1 MMKKTWKNI
10 FRHVTM
16 VALLIGFMPELSEA
30 QILKRITKRVGEKIE
45 REATRRADRKVDQ
58 AINKGFDKVEEG
70 LEGNNNNK
78 QDTKQAAS
86 SSNMAAQM
94 EALMGGLSADVKLK
108 DTYDFRI
115 GVTYEMRTPED
126 EGGGESTTMAMWFA
140 NEPYVG
146 SEVEQGNDRMI
157 SVIDDGQI
165 IMFNDTDKSYMAI
178 SSQSLGAFSQAAK
191 DAVGDQELVDEDLGE
206 VTMKRLG
213 SENILGYTCQGY
225 EFSTDA
231 ATTRIWYTEELNV
244 NMFAAFLGSMGTLLN
259 HTTSELPKEAM
270 DVNGVMMR
278 MESHDKTTG
287 DRMIMEAK
295 QVHTQGKTIVSSD
308 YKRMGLN

>member
-16 VALLIGFMPELSEA
+16 VALLIGFIPELSEA

-45 REATRRADRKVDQ
+45 REATRRADRKVDE

-70 LEGNNNNK
+70 LEGSNQK
-78 QDTKQAAS
+78 DAAKAS
-86 SSNMAAQM
+86 SSTDMASRM

-108 DTYDFRI
+108 DTYDFKV
-115 GVTYEMRTPED
+115 GVTYEMRVPEGKGSD
-126 EGGGESTTMAMWFA
+126 GPTQMAMWFA

-146 SEVEQGNDRMI
+146 SEVEQGNNRMM

-178 SSQSLGAFSQAAK
+178 SSQSLGALSQAAQ
-191 DAVGDQELVDEDLGE
+191 DAAGDMELDDEDLGE

-225 EFSTDA
+225 EFSTEA
-231 ATTRIWYTEELNV
+231 ATTRIWYTEELNI
-244 NMFAAFLGSMGTLLN
+244 NMFAAFLGSMGTLIN

-278 MESHDKTTG
+278 MESHDKATG